1 MVVVY
6 LSKALIC
13 ISGACAPAL
22 VGAQTP
28 TTTAV
33 LVERVIEPQ
42 TYGPSV
48 MQFHEDESGVYAIHR
63 AHNQT
68 RRDLLRQPAN
78 RRINITNGC
87 INVTQETYDAI
98 KSLSETSQVE
108 VEIVP

>member
-13 ISGACAPAL
+13 VAGACSPAL

-28 TTTAV
+28 TTQSV
-33 LVERVIEPQ
+33 LVERVMQPQ

-48 MQFHEDESGVYAIHR
+48 MQFHEDGSGVYAIHV
-63 AHNQT
+63 AHNAH
-68 RRDLLRQPAN
+68 RRSLLGQPSN

-87 INVTQETYDAI
+87 VNVSKETYDAI
-98 KSLSETSQVE
+98 KSLAESSQVE
-108 VEIVP
+108 IEVVP